1 MSSPSSPASCASNA
15 SSETAPSSLR
25 SAADAVPVPAA
36 APGPQAPQ
44 PPSSGAVPAP
54 AAAPAPQAPQPPSV
68 QAAQA
73 LVQALVQQGVRY
85 VVLAPGSR
93 SAPLVPA
100 LLAAEA
106 AGRLRLRVVLDER
119 SAAFTALGMARA
131 ELQHNRRRAAAVV
144 TTSGTAVANLHP
156 AVAEADAAGI
166 PLLVISADRPH
177 ELVGTGANQTTEQT
191 RIFGDALR
199 AHVDLPADL
208 LQDLGS
214 QAGSRALAGQ
224 VRRALAAACGTLS
237 NDPGPAQVNIR
248 FRPPLAPTPDAGG
261 RAPAS
266 AVTGVAHSQQPAQ
279 ALAAST
285 ATVPGPLVPSCPGL
299 AASRHP
305 AHPTPPD
312 GAPRRGLV
320 IAGDS
325 VDATGTHARALAEYL
340 GWPLLAEPSSGARA
354 GANAL
359 PRYAELLNHASG
371 AALAAQAEHLV
382 VFGHPSLT
390 RPVSALLAR
399 NDLPIDVVTSTA
411 RWTDVA
417 GTASRVLPAALLSGH
432 QPPTDAAQ
440 VAAALGLGPAPA
452 DWLPSWQQAVAELSP
467 LPEPPAESG
476 LSADAVATAVWDAAC
491 ADLTAPG
498 DAPRPLLVLGSSMTI
513 RRLDRLAAPPA
524 GVAPHPLANRGLAGI
539 DGTLATAVGVAVA
552 SGGPVRVLLGDLS
565 FLHDAMSLNR
575 GVLEQQVDLQVM
587 VLDDAGGAIFSS
599 LEYPAVTPA
608 ADFTRC
614 FTTPQATDI
623 AALGRALGAV
633 VHQPATTEELR
644 ELLSRPIEG
653 LSLLHIRL

>member
-1 MSSPSSPASCASNA
+1 M
-15 SSETAPSSLR
+15 
-25 SAADAVPVPAA
+25 
-36 APGPQAPQ
+36 
-44 PPSSGAVPAP
+44 PAP
-54 AAAPAPQAPQPPSV
+54 AAAPGPQAPQPPSV

-73 LVQALVQQGVRY
+73 LVQGLVDQGVRH

-208 LQDLGS
+208 LQDLGP

-224 VRRALAAACGTLS
+224 VHRALAAACGTLS

-266 AVTGVAHSQQPAQ
+266 AVGAPAPVPAPDADGRVPASAVTGLAHSQQPAQ
-279 ALAAST
+279 ALAASA
-285 ATVPGPLVPSCPGL
+285 ATVPGPLMPSCPGPDVPPHPTPAPVPLVPSCPGL

-325 VDATGTHARALAEYL
+325 VDATGTHARALAEHL

-359 PRYAELLNHASG
+359 TRYAELLNHASG

-417 GTASRVLPAALLSGH
+417 GTASRVLPTALLSGH
-432 QPPTDAAQ
+432 QPPTDAAQAGAAQ

-452 DWLPSWQQAVAELSP
+452 DWLPSWQQAVAELPP
-467 LPEPPAESG
+467 LPEPPAASR

-498 DAPRPLLVLGSSMTI
+498 DAPRPRLVLGSSMTI
-513 RRLDRLAAPPA
+513 RRLDRLAVPPA

-575 GVLEQQVDLQVM
+575 GVLEQQVDLQVV

-608 ADFTRC
+608 ADFARC

-653 LSLLHIRL
+653 LSLLYIRL